1 MRSPKKPP
9 AREIWIANASPI
21 IVLAKAGHLALLDAG
36 PAEVLIPRQVVSEIA
51 AGPPGDPA
59 RAALESGWG
68 RIVTCS
74 RVPESILEWGLGP
87 GEAAVVALAMEREGA
102 CALLDDAQARR
113 CAQAHGVPVLG
124 TLGAI
129 VRAKKA
135 GSIESAAKIIE
146 DLRQSGL
153 YLDDHVVTAA
163 LVAAGEESP
172 MP

>member
-1 MRSPKKPP
+1 MRSPKNSPV
-9 AREIWIANASPI
+9 REIWILNASPI
-21 IVLAKAGHLALLDAG
+21 IVLAKAGHLALLDAT
-36 PAEVLIPRQVVSEIA
+36 PAQILIPRQVASEIT

-74 RVPESILEWGLGP
+74 RVPESVLEWGLGP
-87 GEAAVVALAMEREGA
+87 GEASVVALAMEQEGA
-102 CALLDDAQARR
+102 RALLDDAQARR
-113 CAQAHGVPVLG
+113 CAQAHGVSVLG

-135 GSIESAAKIIE
+135 GSIESAAKVIE
-146 DLRQSGL
+146 DLRRSGL
-153 YLDDHVVTAA
+153 YLDDKIVTAA
-163 LVAAGEESP
+163 VVAAGEESP